1 MIGHQPV
8 VQDLNPAESGPAA
21 HHGEKDF
28 GLWTAA
34 GRSPENKE
42 AMDESGNAVVKPLP
56 IGFDTRK
63 THSDELIYTT
73 HNKSV
78 LKIRA
83 FQIF

>member
-8 VQDLNPAESGPAA
+8 VQDLNSAESGPAA

-28 GLWTAA
+28 GFRTAA
-34 GRSPENKE
+34 GGSPENKE

-63 THSDELIYTT
+63 AHSDKPEYTT

-78 LKIRA
+78 L
-83 FQIF
+83 